1 MTLLVGIAGSL
12 RSGSLNTALLR
23 AAADLAPDGVSFE
36 IGSIA
41 DIPLYNG
48 DIEATE
54 GIPEPVVQLQDQIAE
69 ADGLIIATPEYNHSI
84 PGVLKNALD
93 WLSRP
98 PSEIERVF
106 GDLPV
111 AIMGA
116 SSGAFGTTLAQ
127 AAWLPV
133 LKTLGAQAWS
143 GGRMLVSRAGRVFD
157 DEGELVDE
165 EVEKRLRD
173 FLAGFVEY
181 VSAE

>member
-1 MTLLVGIAGSL
+1 M
-12 RSGSLNTALLR
+12 ALLR
-23 AAADLAPDGVSFE
+23 AATDLVPDEVDLE

-48 DIEATE
+48 DVEASS
-54 GIPEPVVQLQDQIAE
+54 GIPDAVAQLQDLIAE
-69 ADGLIIATPEYNHSI
+69 SDGLIIATPEYNNSI

-98 PSEIERVF
+98 PSEIPRVF

-116 SSGAFGTTLAQ
+116 SPGGFGTVLAQ

-133 LKTLGAQAWS
+133 LKTLGTQPWS
-143 GGRMLVSRAGRVFD
+143 GGRLLVSRAGSAFD
-157 DEGELVDE
+157 DEGELIDE
-165 EVEKRLRD
+165 QVEKRLAD
-173 FLAGFVEY
+173 FLDGFVDY
-181 VSAE
+181 VTGE